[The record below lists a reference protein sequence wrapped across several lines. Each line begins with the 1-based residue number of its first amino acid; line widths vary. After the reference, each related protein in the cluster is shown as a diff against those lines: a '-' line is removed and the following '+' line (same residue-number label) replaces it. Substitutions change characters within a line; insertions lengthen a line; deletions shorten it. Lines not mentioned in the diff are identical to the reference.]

1 MQLKSLTTYFDPFVA
16 SILLILALGIWIPI
30 DQSWITFLQQVG
42 TWAVTT
48 LFFVY
53 GMRLP
58 TKEVWEGLTN
68 TRLQLSI
75 LGATF
80 LVFPLFGW
88 LLAAVFTPLLGVTF
102 ALGVIY
108 LSLLPSTVQSSVS
121 FTSIAGGNIAGA
133 VCAATF
139 SNISGMFI
147 TPLLVWLFMGANSGI
162 STDSVVDVLL
172 KLLLPFI
179 LGQLLQPFVGARVRH
194 AKYLTKTVDRGTI
207 LIVVAAGISGAT
219 ARGLWSTVTGWQVM
233 WLMLVCG
240 LLLFCLLTLTW
251 AWGSHLDLPY
261 GDKVALLMCGS
272 KKSLATGLPMAAII
286 FSPQVVAAV
295 TIPVIVFHQIQLVV
309 AAVLARRLAIRSV
322 GEREYTW

>member
-16 SILLILALGIWIPI
+16 SILLILALGILIPI

-58 TKEVWEGLTN
+58 TKEVWQGLTN
-68 TRLQLSI
+68 GRLQLSI
-75 LGATF
+75 LAATF
-80 LVFPLFGW
+80 LVFPLLG
-88 LLAAVFTPLLGVTF
+88 LLFAKAFTPILGATF
-102 ALGVIY
+102 ALGVLY

-133 VCAATF
+133 VCAATI

-147 TPLLVWLFMGANSGI
+147 TPLLVWIFMGANTGI
-162 STDSVVDVLL
+162 STDSVVDVLS
-172 KLLLPFI
+172 KLLLPFV
-179 LGQLLQPFVGARVRH
+179 LGQLLQPFVGTWVRR
-194 AKYLTKTVDRGTI
+194 AKYLTKAVDRGTI

-219 ARGLWSTVTGWQVM
+219 ARGLWSTVTGWQVL
-233 WLMLVCG
+233 WLMVVSA
-240 LLLFCLLTLTW
+240 LLLFILLALTW
-251 AWGSHLDLPY
+251 AWGSHLALPY

-309 AAVLARRLAIRSV
+309 AAVLARRLAIHSV
-322 GEREYTW
+322 GEKESTW